1 MQRTLMERVL
11 EVLLEVE
18 NLTSNERTCV
28 EDGLSSIRSDITETS
43 MQLKQTR
50 YVGCLFLTA
59 ANLTIHSTGLMK
71 ATPYPSWETFSDIS
85 MLISVRYAHQS
96 DEEAN
101 SVRIARAWAGSSDS

>member
-1 MQRTLMERVL
+1 MEHVL
-11 EVLLEVE
+11 EILLEVE
-18 NLTSNERTCV
+18 NLTSNERTHV
-28 EDGLSSIRSDITETS
+28 EDSLSSIWSDITETS

-85 MLISVRYAHQS
+85 TLIS
-96 DEEAN
+96 
-101 SVRIARAWAGSSDS
+101 I